1 MEQSSSTAARECR
14 EVSEPADTHLP
25 IRARCLRTESKA
37 LSLNLK
43 FQLPVLK
50 LMDTLKGCGL
60 SKAGEKCL
68 DPGAG
73 ALVTCEAGHAVVLP
87 THSSGSVQSS

>member
-1 MEQSSSTAARECR
+1 MEPSSRTAATSAEG
-14 EVSEPADTHLP
+14 SASPQTHT
-25 IRARCLRTESKA
+25 CLRTESKA

-50 LMDTLKGCGL
+50 LMDTLKGCGR
-60 SKAGEKCL
+60 SKAEGKWL

-73 ALVTCEAGHAVVLP
+73 ALLTREAGRAVVLP
-87 THSSGSVQSS
+87 TRSSGSV